1 MANNSTT
8 EDYLEVDK
16 SIPGQNY
23 ACISFVS
30 PEKVLKQKEMFMFHK
45 FMTQRCAEWEK
56 SIDEI
61 TKKASDELKNKIDRD
76 LKSKLKLELRYTYE
90 QFKEKY
96 NDFTY
101 KFNTELQTSFDKQTN
116 FQTNVRG
123 VKVRGV
129 YNTYD
134 EAQTRAKVLQRMDRS
149 FHVYVGQ
156 VGYWLPFDPTA
167 DHVENEEYLEE
178 ELNTLMKEY
187 KENEVRKDMFY
198 EEQKREKTQDAVKQR
213 LEAEA
218 KQKAELEKTQSSLEE
233 EDPWMKSKFSDAP
246 EAKVEE
252 ITEAPAAAA
261 EEAPAAA
268 EEAPAAA
275 AEEAPAPAAEEA
287 PAAAAPATE

>member
-1 MANNSTT
+1 MANNSIT

-45 FMTQRCAEWEK
+45 FMTQRCAELEK

-76 LKSKLKLELRYTYE
+76 LKSKLKLELKYTYD

-96 NDFTY
+96 DDFIY
-101 KFNTELQTSFDKQTN
+101 KFNTELQTAFDKQTN

-167 DHVENEEYLEE
+167 DHIENEEYLEE

-218 KQKAELEKTQSSLEE
+218 KQKAQLEKTQSSLED

-252 ITEAPAAAA
+252 ITE
-261 EEAPAAA
+261 ET
-268 EEAPAAA
+268 
-275 AEEAPAPAAEEA
+275 PAPAAEET
-287 PAAAAPATE
+287 PANKE

>member
-45 FMTQRCAEWEK
+45 FMTQKCAEWEK

-76 LKSKLKLELRYTYE
+76 LKSKLKLELKYTYD
-90 QFKEKY
+90 QFKGTFD
-96 NDFTY
+96 DFTY
-101 KFNTELQTSFDKQTN
+101 KFNTELQTAFDKQTD

-167 DHVENEEYLEE
+167 DHVDNEEYLEE

-187 KENEVRKDMFY
+187 KDNEVRKDIFY

-218 KQKAELEKTQSSLEE
+218 KQKAELENTQSSMEE
-233 EDPWMKSKFSDAP
+233 EDPWMKSKFSDAQ
-246 EAKVEE
+246 EGAKVEE
-252 ITEAPAAAA
+252 ITEEAPAANA
-261 EEAPAAA
+261 EEAPAANA
-268 EEAPAAA
+268 EEAPAV
-275 AEEAPAPAAEEA
+275 EEAPATDA
-287 PAAAAPATE
+287 PVTKE